1 VNVKRRETSPPKPVC
16 PHCEQP
22 LGWLTRQLHGRF
34 CSQECQTAY
43 QEWITKLAME
53 RLNAAM
59 PPSRSATVQQSRPAP
74 IVLNTGT
81 EPAS

>member
-1 VNVKRRETSPPKPVC
+1 VNAKRRETSAPKPVC
-16 PHCEQP
+16 PQCEQP

-34 CSQECQTAY
+34 CSRQCQAAY

-59 PPSRSATVQQSRPAP
+59 PPPRAVPVQQSRAKAV
-74 IVLNTGT
+74 VLKTGA